1 MAVKVRT
8 KNPDEVLKQIVEAL
22 KKYNAAH
29 PRANIVVYRH
39 SSVSVRIRVISS
51 EFKGTRWA
59 EREDD
64 LWPIL
69 RELPEEVM
77 AEISLLLMFTPQEA
91 KKSFANME
99 FDDPVPSPLL

>member
-1 MAVKVRT
+1 MAVKLRT
-8 KNPDEVLKQIVEAL
+8 EHPDEVLMQIVQAL

-29 PRANIVVYRH
+29 PRAKIDVYRH
-39 SSVSVRIRVISS
+39 SSVSVRIRVVSS
-51 EFKGTRWA
+51 EFKGMGWA

-69 RELPEEVM
+69 EELPEEVM
-77 AEISLLLMFTPQEA
+77 AEISLLLMFTPDEA

-99 FDDPVPSPLL
+99 FDNPVPSPL